1 MDRYREIKEKLLNIA
16 RQDPDVLAVIAF
28 GSSVRTN
35 TPADEFS
42 DLDLLLVCENP
53 EAWLYG
59 DRPAKLGEIK
69 ISFTE
74 PSFAGAME
82 RRMLYGGAL
91 DLDLIVLT
99 KQQLELAAESGVLSE
114 VLSRG
119 YRVLYDNAGIGDRL
133 EKLPEPQHRE
143 MTQQEFTNTVN
154 DFWFHTVWAARKI
167 LRGELWTAQMC
178 VDAYLK
184 SLLLKMLE
192 AARAGREDVWHDGR
206 FLENW
211 AGEDVVAA
219 LGNCFAHYEREN
231 TVSAL
236 KYTADLFGELSC
248 QVARERGFSH
258 PRSEED
264 YARSLLNTNL
274 GENG

>member
-1 MDRYREIKEKLLNIA
+1 MDRYREIKENLLNIA

-74 PSFAGAME
+74 PTFAGAME

-91 DLDLIVLT
+91 VLDLIVLT

-167 LRGELWTAQMC
+167 LRGELWTAKMC

-219 LGNCFAHYEREN
+219 LGSCFAHYDK
-231 TVSAL
+231 SDLAAAL
-236 KYTADLFGELSC
+236 HHTAGLFGDLSRC
-248 QVARERGFSH
+248 VAVRYGF
-258 PRSEED
+258 PALASEENS
-264 YARSLLNTNL
+264 ARFLLDTYL
-274 GENG
+274 GEIK